1 VKDTKFKK
9 GESGNPQGRARQI
22 LTSTDLRKRLA
33 QDLPEILD
41 TLLLAAKAGDMAAIK
56 IILDRTH
63 PPLKAQALP
72 VVIPI
77 GDNLPESGGNVIN
90 ATLGGLIAPDIG
102 SQLITALT
110 AQGKLVE
117 LQELDERFARIEKQ
131 LEQRK

>member
-22 LTSTDLRKRLA
+22 LTSTDLRKRLV
-33 QDLPEILD
+33 QDLPDILD

-72 VVIPI
+72 VVVPI
-77 GDNLPESGGNVIN
+77 GDNLPESGGNVVN
-90 ATLGGLIAPDIG
+90 ATLGGEIPPDIG
-102 SQLITALT
+102 AMLITALT
-110 AQGKLVE
+110 NQGKLVE
-117 LQELDERFARIEKQ
+117 IQELSKQLSRIETQ